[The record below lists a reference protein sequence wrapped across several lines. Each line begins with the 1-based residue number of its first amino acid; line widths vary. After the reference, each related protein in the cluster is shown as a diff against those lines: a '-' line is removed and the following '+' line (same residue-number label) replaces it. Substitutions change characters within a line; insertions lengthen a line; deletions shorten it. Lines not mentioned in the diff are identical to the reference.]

1 MSALGFIPP
10 SPVAPSPAP
19 SVGFAAG
26 NEAASAAIR
35 LQRRVWVLVLC
46 ALLNSGL
53 WMDALHHH
61 DDFSRDNPDCL
72 FCQVAGSP
80 AVFHAA
86 GAAPQVFWRL
96 PERLP
101 IRFELHVR
109 TSCRILF
116 HSPKTGPPPL
126 PYLA

>member
-1 MSALGFIPP
+1 MSALRQLPHQPAAPPATTDPGFA
-10 SPVAPSPAP
+10 PVA
-19 SVGFAAG
+19 
-26 NEAASAAIR
+26 EAASSAIR
-35 LQRRVWVLVLC
+35 LQRRVWVLLLC
-46 ALLNSGL
+46 VLLNSGL

-72 FCQVAGSP
+72 FCQVAASP
-80 AVFHAA
+80 AVSHSV
-86 GAAPQVFWRL
+86 GVTPQVFLRL

-109 TSCRILF
+109 TSSRILH

-126 PYLA
+126 SSLV

>member
-1 MSALGFIPP
+1 MSEAPRAP
-10 SPVAPSPAP
+10 SRLSDVPSSAPVATRL
-19 SVGFAAG
+19 GAAARG
-26 NEAASAAIR
+26 ADRA
-35 LQRRVWVLVLC
+35 RRFMWILLGC

-61 DDFSRDNPDCL
+61 DDFSRDKADCL
-72 FCQVAGSP
+72 FCHVAASP
-80 AVFHAA
+80 AVFHPV
-86 GAAPQVFWRL
+86 GAAPQVFLRL

-116 HSPKTGPPPL
+116 HSPKTGPPQL
-126 PYLA
+126 PSPA